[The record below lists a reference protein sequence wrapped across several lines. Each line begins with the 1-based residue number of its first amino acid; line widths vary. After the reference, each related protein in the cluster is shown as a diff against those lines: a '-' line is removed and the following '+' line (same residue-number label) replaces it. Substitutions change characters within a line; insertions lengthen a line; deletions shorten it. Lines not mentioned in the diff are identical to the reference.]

1 MANED
6 PYDLAALAAEQGRFN
21 ARPLPEPRDGD
32 QSVEGD
38 QPRGLIELGL
48 GGERDGV
55 LYVPPGYNPARPAPF
70 VLMLH
75 GATGDGR
82 RGLRRLQ
89 SLADEVGL
97 ILLAPDSRRR
107 TWDVLM
113 GGYGPDVA
121 FIDTAL
127 EQTFRRYTIDP
138 AHLAIEGFSDGAS
151 YGLSLGIA
159 NGDLFTH
166 ILAFS
171 PGFLSPPGQAGMPQI
186 YVSHGTADQILPID
200 FCSRQLVP
208 MLRRAGYPVEYHE
221 FDGPHTVPPEIA
233 TEAVEW
239 FVGA

>member
-6 PYDLAALAAEQGRFN
+6 PYDLAAMAAEQGRFN
-21 ARPLPEPRDGD
+21 ARPRLEPSDND
-32 QSVEGD
+32 QSAEVD
-38 QPRGLIELGL
+38 QLDGPIELGL
-48 GGERDGV
+48 GDERDGV
-55 LYVPPGYNPARPAPF
+55 LYVPSDYDPARPVPL

-89 SLADEVGL
+89 TLADERGL
-97 ILLAPDSRRR
+97 ILLAPDSRLR

-121 FIDTAL
+121 FIDAAL
-127 EQTFRRYTIDP
+127 EQTFRRYAIDP

-151 YGLSLGIA
+151 YGLSLGVA

-171 PGFLSPPGQAGMPQI
+171 PGFMAPP
-186 YVSHGTADQILPID
+186 
-200 FCSRQLVP
+200 
-208 MLRRAGYPVEYHE
+208 
-221 FDGPHTVPPEIA
+221 
-233 TEAVEW
+233 
-239 FVGA
+239 